1 MIMCLIIGQPLQVTV
16 HSMLRDCCPVCP
28 VCL

>member
-1 MIMCLIIGQPLQVTV
+1 LGELLQVTV
-16 HSMLRDCCPVCP
+16 RPMLRHRCPVCP

>member
-1 MIMCLIIGQPLQVTV
+1 MVLGRPLQVTV
-16 HSMLRDCCPVCP
+16 CPMLRDCCPVCP